1 MKDETTNHVVE
12 EGKHHYSAEESWIE
26 PRDPKVLERLEWF
39 KDQKLA
45 LMMHWGPYS
54 QLGIVESWA
63 LSDDDAEWSR
73 EGIDWVA
80 DGEEFKRQY
89 VNLNKTFNPIRFQP
103 QIWADLAK
111 RAGFKY
117 VIFTTKHHDGFCMW
131 DTKETNYRI
140 TAKDCPFHM
149 HKYADICK
157 HVFHAFRERGLG
169 IAAYYSK
176 ADWHTP
182 YYWSSGAEFGKKT
195 WRGPSYDPKQ
205 YPRLWEKYVQ
215 FNHNQ
220 IMELMMYYGDIDI
233 LWLDAGWV
241 GNDQQDICLGEVVEK
256 ARSVQPGLLTADR
269 MMGGEF
275 ENYITPEQTIPDH
288 PIQVPWESCITMG
301 TSFSFKY
308 EDTYK
313 STTEI
318 IHTLIEVVAKGGNLA
333 LNVAPQPDGRLPEGA
348 IKRMEELGQWL
359 AIYGEAIYGTRICAP
374 YYTND
379 FAFTRKDDITYCFRL
394 SKQVGLDE
402 NEVLIPYEHLAQQVT
417 LVGYEW
423 NLDFKQINKGLKV
436 TIPDQ
441 LNDEKTIVEV
451 FRIR

>member
-1 MKDETTNHVVE
+1 M
-12 EGKHHYSAEESWIE
+12 Y
-26 PRDPKVLERLEWF
+26 
-39 KDQKLA
+39 
-45 LMMHWGPYS
+45 
-54 QLGIVESWA
+54 
-63 LSDDDAEWSR
+63 
-73 EGIDWVA
+73 
-80 DGEEFKRQY
+80 
-89 VNLNKTFNPIRFQP
+89 
-103 QIWADLAK
+103 
-111 RAGFKY
+111 
-117 VIFTTKHHDGFCMW
+117 
-131 DTKETNYRI
+131 
-140 TAKDCPFHM
+140 
-149 HKYADICK
+149 
-157 HVFHAFRERGLG
+157 VFHAFRERGLG

-313 STTEI
+313 SATEI

-348 IKRMEELGQWL
+348 IKRMEELG
-359 AIYGEAIYGTRICAP
+359 
-374 YYTND
+374 
-379 FAFTRKDDITYCFRL
+379 
-394 SKQVGLDE
+394 
-402 NEVLIPYEHLAQQVT
+402 
-417 LVGYEW
+417 
-423 NLDFKQINKGLKV
+423 
-436 TIPDQ
+436 
-441 LNDEKTIVEV
+441 
-451 FRIR
+451 